1 MYTGPFSMYDTY
13 MNRDEVIDILAAE
26 QDNREM
32 TQEEL
37 LDWADHI
44 EDEYGFDDL
53 AEQARRL
60 ADQL

>member
-1 MYTGPFSMYDTY
+1 MYDTY